1 ADRESRRPRRDHRRL
16 LRQAHA
22 RRTRGPARTRADR
35 AVARQHGRRSLG
47 ASATEG
53 QAALAP
59 GRYAGRTGP
68 GAAAARGQQQLRTP
82 DGSGARARPAHRRAA
97 RGAGFRRSRSRSAAR
112 TGSGLMAG
120 ASTAG
125 SNGADGVS
133 FERLRDWIGRSEQ
146 REDLVTAQPVAALA
160 ATFDRADPPPRDGD
174 ELPPLW
180 HWLYFLPQHRRSE
193 LGADGHAKLGGFL
206 PPVPL
211 PRRMWA
217 GSRLEFHRPLHVGD
231 PISRVSRIVDVTPKS
246 GGSGQLVFV
255 QVHHEISGPAG
266 LAISEEQDIVYREAL
281 VAAAASG
288 AGASAAAVP
297 AAAIAEAAATQSAA
311 ERKGDAPAD
320 PGWTREIDPDPVLD
334 RKSTRLNSSH
344 VKNSDA
350 VLCLEK
356 TSHH

>member
-1 ADRESRRPRRDHRRL
+1 
-16 LRQAHA
+16 
-22 RRTRGPARTRADR
+22 
-35 AVARQHGRRSLG
+35 
-47 ASATEG
+47 
-53 QAALAP
+53 
-59 GRYAGRTGP
+59 
-68 GAAAARGQQQLRTP
+68 
-82 DGSGARARPAHRRAA
+82 
-97 RGAGFRRSRSRSAAR
+97 
-112 TGSGLMAG
+112 MAG

-217 GSRLEFHRPLHVGD
+217 GSRLEFHRPLHVGE
-231 PISRVSRIVDVTPKS
+231 PISRVSRIVDVTPKN
-246 GGSGQLVFV
+246 GRSGQLVFV

-320 PGWTREIDPDPVLD
+320 PGWTREIDPDPVLLFRYSALTFNAHRIHYD
-334 RKSTRLNSSH
+334 RSWATDVEGYPGLVVHGPMIATLLLEHLRDRLAEQGGAARRIRQFRFLARNPIFDSERFA
-344 VKNSDA
+344 VCAEVQDEPDTFRLWARKA
-350 VLCLEK
+350 GQVLCMDASA
-356 TSHH
+356 TVG